1 MLMLL
6 ERIGIP
12 RVEWGRDQK
21 RTGLGMP
28 LSDSVIYCTQKF
40 YLRQGERKFWLHL
53 NHLCIS
59 HSCQHKLLCN
69 EPQSSPSVSDTK
81 TRRGELARRCSG
93 DVGLRSQKD
102 TTCSPL
108 QNVSNSAWSVLTML
122 GLPQTPRLLTAAV
135 NSAPTRRASGSCPG
149 CNQLQFGMD

>member
-28 LSDSVIYCTQKF
+28 LSDSVIYCTQKI

-93 DVGLRSQKD
+93 DVGLHSQKD

-108 QNVSNSAWSVLTML
+108 QNVRLECPHNARPAPDPTPTDSSRKL
-122 GLPQTPRLLTAAV
+122 GPHPQSRRQLSGMQPAAIW
-135 NSAPTRRASGSCPG
+135 NGLSG
-149 CNQLQFGMD
+149 